1 MSDEICY
8 KMQEKCHISSTT
20 VRAACSDW
28 YLCLLLSWY
37 CELVGWTAGSNKNWT
52 FIHEAAVTC
61 EARGQQWVMLLWWTV
76 IYDSHTTN
84 VSNKYGW
91 VKIKVLPPCYRKV
104 LKYMTEVNVLSYFL
118 PVVTVRCC
126 LLHPVEASRPDAAEN
141 LLISIIR
148 ISVSMLH
155 NSDDT
160 IDSFSHTIDPHAKT
174 SSDQSVNDIWECEEV
189 VWRARHSVLDV
200 SHAKEMNWLE
210 DGLLWEDQGERL
222 ISLSDRLD

>member
-1 MSDEICY
+1 
-8 KMQEKCHISSTT
+8 MQEKCHISSTT
-20 VRAACSDW
+20 DSRLFRLIFMFAVWLVPWACWMDSRVEQELDFHPRGRCN
-28 YLCLLLSWY
+28 LCD
-37 CELVGWTAGSNKNWT
+37 
-52 FIHEAAVTC
+52 
-61 EARGQQWVMLLWWTV
+61 ARGQQWVVVVVMLLWWTV

-84 VSNKYGW
+84 VSNKYCW
-91 VKIKVLPPCYRKV
+91 VKIKVLPPWCRKV
-104 LKYMTEVNVLSYFL
+104 LKYMTEVNVLSYFP

-126 LLHPVEASRPDAAEN
+126 LLHPVEADAAEK

-155 NSDDT
+155 NSDDP
-160 IDSFSHTIDPHAKT
+160 IDSFCHTIDPYAKT

-200 SHAKEMNWLE
+200 SHAKEMNWSE